1 MISNRVF
8 KAPSSGKDF
17 WEAFLPT
24 MGLLHA
30 DGKTDRLVAK
40 EPEEKRPD
48 LTEVEDEAAVVIS
61 GSFIFVYN
69 TCRSQ

>member
-1 MISNRVF
+1 
-8 KAPSSGKDF
+8 
-17 WEAFLPT
+17 

-48 LTEVEDEAAVVIS
+48 LTEVDDEAAVVIS
-61 GSFIFVYN
+61 GSFIFVSN